1 MRNYIIF
8 CFLANLFGCMMF
20 YWSDADT
27 VSVML
32 ALSVLVVVVGCFQ
45 SENFYYCKLS
55 SEYSDIK
62 NGTLLTVCQIM
73 LWCVIQFIV
82 YSTGYYIHS
91 STTHIIEYTI
101 WGVLC
106 GAAFTVLVP
115 ALKGIRLIIRDK
127 TYYKA

>member
-1 MRNYIIF
+1 MRNFIIF
-8 CFLANLFGCMMF
+8 CFLANAFGCLMF
-20 YWSDADT
+20 YWSDVGN
-27 VSVML
+27 VSIML
-32 ALSVLVVVVGCFQ
+32 AISVLVTVVGYFQ
-45 SENFYYCKLS
+45 PEDFYYCKLS

-62 NGTLLTVCQIM
+62 NGALLTVCQIM

-82 YSTGYYIHS
+82 YTIGYYFHS

-115 ALKGIRLIIRDK
+115 ALKGIRLLARHK
-127 TYYKA
+127 E